1 MVLNNLHQIKV
12 LAFDADDTLWDNQ
25 SYYDNAEKTFCE
37 VLSEYMTA
45 DRASEALFRTECANM
60 PSLGYGAKA
69 FTISLLQTALE
80 ISGEAIDGKAIAKIL
95 NAGKSVFGMPCT
107 PLPGVEETLAR
118 IHADG
123 RYRMVLF
130 TKGDLLDQ
138 QNKISKSGLGKYFSH
153 IEITS
158 KKTTKEYIE
167 LCRKMDIT
175 ENELLMVGNSFKSDI
190 EPVLMIGGCGIHIPF
205 EHTWQHEKTDEYE
218 HDNLVRI
225 TSFSELLKLLN

>member
-37 VLSEYMTA
+37 VLSEYTTA
-45 DRASEALFRTECANM
+45 KEASEALFRTECANM

-69 FTISLLQTALE
+69 FTISLIETALKV
-80 ISGEAIDGKAIAKIL
+80 SGEAIDGKSLAKIL
-95 NAGKSVFGMPCT
+95 GAGKSVLEMPCT
-107 PLPGVEETLAR
+107 PLPGVEDTLAKLR
-118 IHADG
+118 AEG